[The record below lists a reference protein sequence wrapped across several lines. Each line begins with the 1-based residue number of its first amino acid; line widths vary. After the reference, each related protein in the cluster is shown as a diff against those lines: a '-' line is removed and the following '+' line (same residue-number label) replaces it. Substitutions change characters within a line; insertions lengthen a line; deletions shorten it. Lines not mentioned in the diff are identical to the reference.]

1 MNKVTTFAISKIK
14 NNTTKAMKYE
24 IYFTRSNSDD
34 NYETKVT
41 TLYNDKPYKSLKA
54 VKAALKGV
62 KDLLNEECY
71 SITYENSLTILGK
84 RTDNKPQPTTDIVL
98 YSVCLSER
106 EL

>member
-1 MNKVTTFAISKIK
+1 
-14 NNTTKAMKYE
+14 MKYE

-54 VKAALKGV
+54 VKAALQGV

-71 SITYENSLTILGK
+71 AITYENSLTIVCE
-84 RTDNKPQPTTDIVL
+84 RTDNKPQPTTDRVV

>member
-1 MNKVTTFAISKIK
+1 
-14 NNTTKAMKYE
+14 MKYE
-24 IYFTRSNSDD
+24 IYLTRSNSDD
-34 NYETKVT
+34 NHETKVT

-62 KDLLNEECY
+62 KDLLNDECY
-71 SITYENSLTILGK
+71 TITYENSLTLVGE
-84 RTDNKPQPTTDIVL
+84 RTDNKPTPTTDRVL

>member
-1 MNKVTTFAISKIK
+1 
-14 NNTTKAMKYE
+14 MKYE

-34 NYETKVT
+34 NHETKVT

-62 KDLLNEECY
+62 KDLLNDECY
-71 SITYENSLTILGK
+71 TITYENSLTLVGE
-84 RTDNKPQPTTDIVL
+84 RTDNKPTPTTDRVL

>member
-1 MNKVTTFAISKIK
+1 
-14 NNTTKAMKYE
+14 MKYE

-34 NYETKVT
+34 NHFTKVT

-54 VKAALKGV
+54 VKSALKGV
-62 KDLLNEECY
+62 KDLLNDELY
-71 SITYENSLTILGK
+71 TITYENSLTIVGD
-84 RTDNKPQPTTDIVL
+84 RTDSKPTPTTDRVV